1 MLHKKS
7 CRAGFFLIL
16 MLLYQQALANYDE
29 IIRSREEQLLIEK
42 LLKNYNKQL
51 RPPGGIQVKFALNLY
66 HIIRLIEKDQIM
78 VINAFIDHEWTDK
91 RLVWSKRVY
100 NFKHHQQ
107 IFIFFKYFKL
117 IYLQILQ
124 STTI

>member
-1 MLHKKS
+1 MLYKKS
-7 CRAGFFLIL
+7 LSICFLLFF
-16 MLLYQQALANYDE
+16 MLYQSLHANNEE
-29 IIRSREEQLLIEK
+29 INRSKEEQLLIEK

-91 RLVWSKRVY
+91 RLVWSKNKKQVEFNY
-100 NFKHHQQ
+100 SMSTEY
-107 IFIFFKYFKL
+107 IFLIGFF
-117 IYLQILQ
+117 
-124 STTI
+124 

>member
-1 MLHKKS
+1 
-7 CRAGFFLIL
+7 
-16 MLLYQQALANYDE
+16 MLLALSHIIYAEYDE
-29 IIRSREEQLLIEK
+29 LIRSKEEQLLIEK

-91 RLVWSKRVY
+91 RLVWGK
-100 NFKHHQQ
+100 F
-107 IFIFFKYFKL
+107 
-117 IYLQILQ
+117 
-124 STTI
+124 